1 VIRDILSPFS
11 PLFFLSGC
19 AREGGPLFHSLSNQ
33 KELPVNQTQTDLA
46 RLAKEMR
53 VGLFATHSDFP
64 AALRY
69 AYEVIATLPKKDHAA
84 AFTALHVVI
93 NTIANEID
101 PKE

>member
-1 VIRDILSPFS
+1 MSETTI
-11 PLFFLSGC
+11 
-19 AREGGPLFHSLSNQ
+19 N
-33 KELPVNQTQTDLA
+33 LA
-46 RLAKEMR
+46 QLAKDLR

-69 AYEVIATLPKKDHAA
+69 AYGLIATLPKKDHAA
-84 AFTALHVVI
+84 AFTALHVVL

>member
-1 VIRDILSPFS
+1 MP
-11 PLFFLSGC
+11 
-19 AREGGPLFHSLSNQ
+19 ETTTN
-33 KELPVNQTQTDLA
+33 LA
-46 RLAKEMR
+46 QLAKDLR

-69 AYEVIATLPKKDHAA
+69 AYGLIATLPNKEDHIT
-84 AFTALHVVI
+84 AFTALHVVL